1 MELQSTGVP
10 QAAQNNTEDTSGH
23 PRQLMQ
29 EKQTLPNTGL
39 VRNGSQLNNISMQ
52 RHKLKARIEQSTFG
66 HLIKVM
72 FCVEDT

>member
-1 MELQSTGVP
+1 
-10 QAAQNNTEDTSGH
+10 
-23 PRQLMQ
+23 MQ